1 MGEIVGEDGS
11 FASTNEKRATI
22 GQSQATDIK
31 YTQKESEKVPE
42 VEPSASE
49 TPQEL
54 QKQQMTDAAPEGTK
68 IEYSK

>member
-11 FASTNEKRATI
+11 FASTNEQRATI

-31 YTQKESEKVPE
+31 YTQKESEQAPE

-54 QKQQMTDAAPEGTK
+54 
-68 IEYSK
+68 